1 MRHQA
6 AHLGKGSRTAIAGI
20 DHAAAAVHQAQVVL
34 EELRGG
40 DQAAEGAPLVAG
52 LQGVVVRP
60 VAGDD
65 VRGGG
70 GEGAPVAAESRPG
83 ARLAAVDVQQ
93 QLPPHPLEGF
103 RLGQLALKSTVG
115 LFLLSTTSL
124 FFLFLFLFLL
134 FLFCF
139 LFRLLLLNFLLS
151 LQVLLVEGN
160 LLWWW
165 WW

>member
-65 VRGGG
+65 VRGGRR
-70 GEGAPVAAESRPG
+70 EGAPVAAESRPE
-83 ARLAAVDVQQ
+83 ARFTAVVDVLQ

-103 RLGQLALKSTVG
+103 RLGQLPLKSTVG

-124 FFLFLFLFLL
+124 RSFLLLFLL
-134 FLFCF
+134 FLFRF

-151 LQVLLVEGN
+151 LQVLLVKWN